1 MPKLYT
7 FASLNRNIKMSL
19 FNKHESLV
27 NDAIAATVARNYYT
41 PYPEMPKFYA
51 EDADAKAKAYISAVM
66 NNNFAELLQGGGDAW
81 VGEEISPYLQLG
93 IGVKYP
99 TKNIDAYIK
108 DATTAQKAWSKIS
121 VADRAGLL
129 IEVLERL
136 KLRFFDIAYATM
148 HTTGQ
153 SFMMSFQASGPHS
166 NDRAL
171 EAVIEGYKQLTSL
184 PANAAWTKPMG
195 KFDLT
200 INKNWK
206 AMPKGVGLVIGCS
219 TFPIWNTVPAL
230 FANLITGN
238 VSIVKPHPKAVLPI
252 AIVVGEIQKLL
263 QENNI
268 DVNTVQLAAD
278 TLANPV
284 TKLLAENPA
293 VKLVDYTG
301 GSVFGEYVEGLQHKT
316 VFTEKAGVNSIII
329 DSAKQLPAV
338 MQNIAFSASLY
349 SGQMCTA
356 PQNIFIPATG
366 VKTDDGIVSYED
378 AVKMLCDS
386 IQGLVTNPKA
396 GAPTLGAI
404 QSDLTSKR
412 LADSKN
418 LGGKVI
424 LESMPIKNEE
434 FADARVASPT
444 VIELDRTQ
452 GSVFNHE
459 CFGPIVFVIKTDSTA
474 DSLALAKQLASDKGA
489 ITCGAYTTDTATQ
502 NLIEDEMNSVFT
514 PVSFN
519 FTGAAFI
526 NSHAAFSDMHVTG
539 GNPAG
544 NASLTSAEF
553 IVKRFVWVGN
563 RFM

>member
-1 MPKLYT
+1 
-7 FASLNRNIKMSL
+7 MSL
-19 FNKHESLV
+19 FTKHEKLIHEAV
-27 NDAIAATVARNYYT
+27 AATLSRNYYT
-41 PYPEMPKFYA
+41 PYPEIPKFYA
-51 EDADAKAKAYISAVM
+51 EDGDAKAKAYISAVM
-66 NNNFAELLQGGGDAW
+66 NNNFGELLQANNNSW
-81 VGEEISPYLQLG
+81 VGEEVSPYLQLG
-93 IGVKYP
+93 IGVQYP
-99 TKNIDAYIK
+99 TNTIEAYINN
-108 DATTAQKAWSKIS
+108 ASAAQKSWSKLT
-121 VADRAGLL
+121 VQERAGLL

-171 EAVIEGYKQLTSL
+171 EAVIEGYKQLTAL
-184 PANAAWTKPMG
+184 PAQAAWTKPMG

-200 INKNWK
+200 LQKNWK
-206 AMPKGVGLVIGCS
+206 AIPKGLGLVIGCS

-238 VSIVKPHPKAVLPI
+238 ATVVKPHPKAVLPI
-252 AIVVGEIQKLL
+252 AIVVAEIQKVLA
-263 QENNI
+263 ENNI
-268 DVNTVQLAAD
+268 DVHAVQLAAD

-284 TKLLAENPA
+284 TKQLAEHNA

-301 GSVFGEYVEGLQHKT
+301 GSVFGEYIEGLQHKT

-329 DSAKQLPAV
+329 DSAKQLAPI

-366 VKTDDGIVSYED
+366 VKTDDGLVSYDD
-378 AVKMLCDS
+378 AVKLLCDS

-404 QSDLTSKR
+404 QSDITAKR
-412 LADSKN
+412 LSDSKN
-418 LGGKVI
+418 FGGKVL
-424 LESMPIKNEE
+424 LESMAIKNEE
-434 FADARVASPT
+434 FVDARVASPT
-444 VIELDRTQ
+444 VIELSSTQ
-452 GSVFNHE
+452 GDVFNHE
-459 CFGPIVFVIKTDSTA
+459 CFGPIVFVIKTESTA
-474 DSLALAKQLASDKGA
+474 NSLSLAKQLASAKGA
-489 ITCGAYTTDTATQ
+489 ITCGAYTTDKATQ
-502 NLIEDEMNSVFT
+502 DMIEDEMNSVFT

>member
-1 MPKLYT
+1 M
-7 FASLNRNIKMSL
+7 NL
-19 FNKHESLV
+19 FSKHQVLL
-27 NDAIAATVARNYYT
+27 NDAITASTVRNYYT
-41 PYPEMPKFYA
+41 PYAEMPKFYA
-51 EDADAKAKAYISAVM
+51 EDGDAKAKAYISAVM
-66 NNNFAELLQGGGDAW
+66 NNNFAELLQNGDVW
-81 VGEEISPYLQLG
+81 IGEEVSPYLQLG

-99 TKNIDAYIK
+99 TKKVDAYLN
-108 DATTAQKAWSKIS
+108 DAQQAQTTWSKIS
-121 VADRAGLL
+121 IEDRTGLL
-129 IEVLERL
+129 IEVLDRI

-153 SFMMSFQASGPHS
+153 SFIMSFQASGPHS

-184 PANAAWTKPMG
+184 PSTATWTKPMG

-206 AMPKGVGLVIGCS
+206 AIPKGVGLVIGCS

-238 VSIVKPHPKAVLPI
+238 ATIVKPHPKAVLPI
-252 AIVVGEIQKLL
+252 AIVIGEIQKLFK
-263 QENNI
+263 EHNI
-268 DVNTVQLAAD
+268 DVNTVQIAAD

-284 TKLLAENPA
+284 TKLLAENTA
-293 VKLVDYTG
+293 IKLVDYTG
-301 GSVFGEYVEGLQHKT
+301 GSLFGEYVEGLKHKT

-356 PQNIFIPATG
+356 PQNIFIPSSG
-366 VKTDDGIVSYED
+366 VKTEDGLVSYDD
-378 AVKMLCDS
+378 AVKMLSDS
-386 IQGLVTNPKA
+386 LHGLVTNPKA

-404 QSDLTSKR
+404 QSDLTAKR
-412 LADSKN
+412 LAESNN
-418 LGGKVI
+418 LGGKVL

-444 VIELDRTQ
+444 LIELDRTQ

-474 DSLALAKQLASDKGA
+474 DSLALAKQLANDKGA

-502 NLIEDEMNSVFT
+502 NLIEDEMNKVFT

>member
-1 MPKLYT
+1 
-7 FASLNRNIKMSL
+7 MSL
-19 FNKHESLV
+19 FTKHEALL
-27 NDAIAATVARNYYT
+27 NDAIKASQVRNYYT
-41 PYPEMPKFYA
+41 PYPEIPKFYA
-51 EDADAKAKAYISAVM
+51 EDGDQKARAYLSSIM
-66 NNNFAELLQGGGDAW
+66 NNNFASLKQEPVAGW
-81 VGEEISPYLQLG
+81 IGEEISPYLQLG
-93 IGVKYP
+93 IGVNYP
-99 TKNIDAYIK
+99 SNSA
-108 DATTAQKAWSKIS
+108 ANLASNAQKAQSTWSKLS
-121 VADRAGLL
+121 VEERVGIL
-129 IEVLERL
+129 IESLERL
-136 KLRFFDIAYATM
+136 KGRFFDIAYATM

-171 EAVIEGYKQLTSL
+171 EAVVEGYKQLTSI
-184 PANAAWTKPMG
+184 PKTASWTKPMG
-195 KFDLT
+195 KFDLV
-200 INKNWK
+200 IHKNWN
-206 AMPKGVGLVIGCS
+206 AIPKGVGLVIGCS

-230 FANLITGN
+230 YANLITGN
-238 VSIVKPHPKAVLPI
+238 ATIVKPHPKAVLPI
-252 AIVVGEIQKLL
+252 AIVVSEIQQLL
-263 QENNI
+263 TENGI
-268 DVNTVQLAAD
+268 DALTVQLAVD
-278 TLANPV
+278 TLANPI
-284 TKLLAENPA
+284 TKQLTEHNAI
-293 VKLVDYTG
+293 KIVDYTG
-301 GSVFGEYVEGLQHKT
+301 GSAFGDYIESLNGKT

-329 DSAKQLPAV
+329 DSVKQLGPV

-356 PQNIFIPATG
+356 PQNIFIPETG
-366 VKTDDGIVSYED
+366 IQTEDGMVSYVD

-404 QSDLTSKR
+404 QSDLTAKR
-412 LADSKN
+412 LADSKQ
-418 LGGKVI
+418 LGGKVL
-424 LESMPIKNEE
+424 LESMAIKNEE
-434 FADARVASPT
+434 FADARVASPS
-444 VIELDRTQ
+444 VIELDSTQ
-452 GSVFNHE
+452 TSIFNHE
-459 CFGPIVFVIKTDSTA
+459 CFGPIVFVIKTVSTHE
-474 DSLALAKQLASDKGA
+474 SLNLAKELAIAKGA

-502 NLIEDEMNSVFT
+502 QLIEEEMNSAFT

>member
-1 MPKLYT
+1 
-7 FASLNRNIKMSL
+7 MSL
-19 FNKHESLV
+19 FSKHEALV
-27 NDAIAATVARNYYT
+27 KEAIEATSKRTYYT
-41 PYPEMPKFYA
+41 PYPEIPKFYA
-51 EDADAKAKAYISAVM
+51 EDGDAKAKAYISAVM
-66 NNNFAELLQGGGDAW
+66 NNNFAELLQTGDGNW
-81 VGEEISPYLQLG
+81 VGEEVSPYLQLG

-99 TKNIDAYIK
+99 SQTAESYISK
-108 DATTAQKAWSKIS
+108 AQQAQKSWSKLPIE
-121 VADRAGLL
+121 DRTGLL
-129 IEVLERL
+129 VEVLERL

-171 EAVIEGYKQLTSL
+171 EAVVEGYKQLKGL
-184 PANAAWTKPMG
+184 PSDATWSKPLG
-195 KFDLT
+195 KFDLV
-200 INKNWK
+200 IEKNWK
-206 AMPKGVGLVIGCS
+206 AIPKGVALVIGCS

-230 FANLITGN
+230 FADLITGN
-238 VSIVKPHPKAVLPI
+238 ATIVKPHPKAVLPI
-252 AIVVGEIQKLL
+252 AIVVGELQKLFKE
-263 QENNI
+263 QGI

-278 TLANPV
+278 TLANPI
-284 TKLLAENPA
+284 TKHLAENPA

-301 GSVFGEYVEGLQHKT
+301 GSVFGDYVESLQGKT

-329 DSAKQLPAV
+329 DSAKQLAPI

-366 VKTDDGIVSYED
+366 VKTDDGVVSYED

-404 QSDLTSKR
+404 QSDLTAKR
-412 LADSKN
+412 LVDSKN
-418 LGGKVI
+418 LGGTVL
-424 LESMPIKNEE
+424 LESMAIKNEE

-452 GSVFNHE
+452 GNVFNHE
-459 CFGPIVFVIKTDSTA
+459 CFGPIVFVVKTESTA

-489 ITCGAYTTDTATQ
+489 ITCGAYTTDKSTQ
-502 NLIEDEMNSVFT
+502 DMIEDEMNSVFT

>member
-1 MPKLYT
+1 MQKAFT
-7 FASLNRNIKMSL
+7 FASPKLKTMSL
-19 FNKHESLV
+19 FDKHKNLLEE
-27 NDAIAATVARNYYT
+27 AIAATHTRNYYT
-41 PYPEMPKFYA
+41 PYPEMPKFYG
-51 EDADAKAKAYISAVM
+51 EEADAKGKAYISSVM
-66 NNNFAELLQGGGDAW
+66 NNNFGELLQESNGDL

-99 TKNIDAYIK
+99 TKKIDTYIN
-108 DATTAQKAWSKIS
+108 DAKSAQLEWNKMD
-121 VADRAGLL
+121 VNDRVGIL
-129 IEVLERL
+129 IEALENI
-136 KLRFFDIAYATM
+136 KTRFFDIAYATM

-171 EAVIEGYKQLTSL
+171 EAIVEGYKQITDL
-184 PANAAWTKPMG
+184 PAQASWTKPMG

-206 AMPKGVGLVIGCS
+206 AIPKGVGLVIGCS

-238 VSIVKPHPKAVLPI
+238 PTIVKPHPKAILPI
-252 AIVVGEIQKLL
+252 AIVVGEIQRILKV
-263 QENNI
+263 NNI
-268 DVNTVQLAAD
+268 NVNVVQLAAD
-278 TLANPV
+278 SLSNPV
-284 TKLLAENPA
+284 TKLLAENQDI
-293 VKLVDYTG
+293 KLVDYTG
-301 GSVFGEYVEGLQHKT
+301 GSAFGEYIEGLKNKT
-316 VFTEKAGVNSIII
+316 IFTEKAGVNSIII
-329 DSAKQLPAV
+329 DSVKQLPAV

-356 PQNIFIPATG
+356 PQNIFIPSSG
-366 VKTDDGIVSYED
+366 VKTDEGIVGYDE
-378 AVKMLCDS
+378 AVKMLVDS
-386 IQGLVTNPKA
+386 ITGLVTNPKA

-404 QSDLTSKR
+404 QSDLTAKR
-412 LADSKN
+412 LIDSKT
-418 LGGKVI
+418 LGGKVL
-424 LESMPIKNEE
+424 LESVRIQNEE
-434 FADARVASPT
+434 FVDARVASPM
-444 VIELDRTQ
+444 VIELDRSQ
-452 GSVFNHE
+452 GSIFNHE
-459 CFGPIVFVIKTDSTA
+459 CFGPIVFVIKTDSTS
-474 DSLALAKQLASDKGA
+474 DSLALAKELAKEKGA
-489 ITCGAYTTDTATQ
+489 ITCGAYTTDKVTQ
-502 NLIEDEMNSVFT
+502 DLIENEMNSVFT

-526 NSHAAFSDMHVTG
+526 NSHAAFSDLHVTG